1 MKNLWPSK
9 RAQLL
14 LIKPPFWAH
23 DPPSLANEPLI
34 GVPEPQRKCNSTKR
48 DKRPTKWR
56 RPLWSGR
63 LTPFVGTQSG
73 FFLFFAEKRLSV
85 TYLIFRSSK
94 WYSWQLFHPVH
105 GLFVC
110 FSIGRLCPQSDLS
123 SLGRIHKW
131 QTKSV
136 EGMLNK
142 TGSLCCLHDALSS
155 HKDVPLENIIKH
167 V

>member
-1 MKNLWPSK
+1 MSVYVFLQKQSSTTNLGVFCKGPFSSCGFNSQPLSEVRLRLTLFWN
-9 RAQLL
+9 
-14 LIKPPFWAH
+14 KPPLF
-23 DPPSLANEPLI
+23 SYGN
-34 GVPEPQRKCNSTKR
+34 KFN
-48 DKRPTKWR
+48 
-56 RPLWSGR
+56 

-123 SLGRIHKW
+123 SLARIHKW
-131 QTKSV
+131 ETKSV
-136 EGMLNK
+136 DGMLNK